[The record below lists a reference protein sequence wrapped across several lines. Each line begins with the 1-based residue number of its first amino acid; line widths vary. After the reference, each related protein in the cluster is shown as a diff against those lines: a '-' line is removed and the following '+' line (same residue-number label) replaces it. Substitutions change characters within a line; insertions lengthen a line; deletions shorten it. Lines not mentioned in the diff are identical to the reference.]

1 VTVLD
6 GPLPTS
12 VEIGGR
18 EAPVNSD
25 YRVCLRILEAFEDD
39 ALADAEKQA
48 VMLSLL
54 YPAIPADRAEACR
67 RAVWFLNGGE
77 EDGGQAADAAGPRR
91 YSFTKDA
98 RFIFTAILQT
108 HGIDVERAEYLHWW
122 KFCYLFM
129 DLREDCFFS
138 RLIYYRT
145 QRDKGRLTPQ
155 EREYCASIRHLLD
168 LPRPA
173 ADTAAEDKFMRLLRG
188 GNG

>member
-1 VTVLD
+1 MTVLD

-98 RFIFTAILQT
+98 RFIFTGHPANPRDRRRTRRIPALVEILLPLYGSAGGLLLFPADLLPHPAGQGT
-108 HGIDVERAEYLHWW
+108 AYPTGAGILRLYPPSARFAPPSRGHG
-122 KFCYLFM
+122 
-129 DLREDCFFS
+129 
-138 RLIYYRT
+138 
-145 QRDKGRLTPQ
+145 GR
-155 EREYCASIRHLLD
+155 
-168 LPRPA
+168 
-173 ADTAAEDKFMRLLRG
+173 G
-188 GNG
+188 